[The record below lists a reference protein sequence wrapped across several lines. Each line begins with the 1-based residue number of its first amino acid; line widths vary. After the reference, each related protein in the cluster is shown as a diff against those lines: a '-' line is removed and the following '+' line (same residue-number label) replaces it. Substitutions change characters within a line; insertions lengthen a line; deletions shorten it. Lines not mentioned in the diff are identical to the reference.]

1 MNNDKIIATRS
12 GRSSKNARERL
23 AKSPPVFTNFN
34 GNEQARLVAILTEVE
49 KIRISARRELALAKN
64 IRVEA
69 ERYLQEM
76 EMKARSQAQLLI
88 LQARLATQK
97 EITEL
102 KQKTSGE
109 IQKILADIR
118 MIRITAQEEL
128 EAQRK
133 FTNAARI
140 KALSFNLQKET
151 EQKQEKET
159 VKV

>member
-1 MNNDKIIATRS
+1 MNDDKVIATRS
-12 GRSSKNARERL
+12 GGNGKNTRGRL
-23 AKSPPVFTNFN
+23 LKNPPAFTNFD
-34 GNEQARLVAILTEVE
+34 GNEQVRLMTVLTEVE
-49 KIRISARRELALAKN
+49 KIRISARRELALARK

-118 MIRITAQEEL
+118 MVRITAQEEL
-128 EAQRK
+128 ETQRR
-133 FTNAARI
+133 FTDAARI
-140 KALSFNLQKET
+140 KALSFNLQKEA
-151 EQKQEKET
+151 EQKPEKET

>member
-1 MNNDKIIATRS
+1 MNDDKVIATRS
-12 GRSSKNARERL
+12 GRNSKNARERL
-23 AKSPPVFTNFN
+23 PKSPPVSTNFN
-34 GNEQARLVAILTEVE
+34 GNEQARMMAVLAEVE
-49 KIRISARRELALAKN
+49 KIRLSARRELALARN

-102 KQKTSGE
+102 KQKTSEE

-118 MIRITAQEEL
+118 MVRITAQEEL
-128 EAQRK
+128 EIQRR
-133 FTNAARI
+133 FTDATRI

-151 EQKQEKET
+151 AQKPEKET